1 MTTLLIVDP
10 QNDFHDGGSLAVPG
24 ANEDALRTAAFI
36 KKNLDKIDNVF
47 VTMDTHHKL
56 HIAHSAFWESGD
68 GSREPDVFSTIKVS
82 DIDNGVWLP
91 KNRSLVDYCKSYIE
105 KLEGKGRFQLCIWP
119 EHCIQGSKGHAVTDT
134 IFSAL
139 QKWIIANADKSKC
152 VNYIL
157 KGQNCRTEMYSAL
170 RAEVPLEDDVS
181 TQLNEVLKNQVLPA
195 SSSSSDAMTNQLIVC
210 GQAMS
215 HCVNHTLRDIIE
227 GADHDTCNKITL
239 MSDCCSAVSGFEDAA
254 DSFISDMRESGVMVK
269 TSDETII

>member
-1 MTTLLIVDP
+1 
-10 QNDFHDGGSLAVPG
+10 
-24 ANEDALRTAAFI
+24 
-36 KKNLDKIDNVF
+36 
-47 VTMDTHHKL
+47 
-56 HIAHSAFWESGD
+56 
-68 GSREPDVFSTIKVS
+68 
-82 DIDNGVWLP
+82 
-91 KNRSLVDYCKSYIE
+91 
-105 KLEGKGRFQLCIWP
+105 
-119 EHCIQGSKGHAVTDT
+119 
-134 IFSAL
+134 
-139 QKWIIANADKSKC
+139 
-152 VNYIL
+152 
-157 KGQNCRTEMYSAL
+157 MYSAL